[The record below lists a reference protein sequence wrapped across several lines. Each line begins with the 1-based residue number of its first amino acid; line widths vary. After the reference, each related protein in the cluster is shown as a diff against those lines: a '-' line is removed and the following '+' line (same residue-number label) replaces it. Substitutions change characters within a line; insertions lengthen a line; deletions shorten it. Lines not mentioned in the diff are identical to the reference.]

1 MYIKTIKYR
10 DYSGNEREEEFYFN
24 LNTAELMEMELSVNG
39 GYDQLV
45 KKISNTQNTAEL
57 IKLFKELILK
67 SYGERSLDGKSFL
80 KKDLT
85 TGRPLYEE
93 FEQTAAY
100 PVLFMELATNDQ
112 AAAEFVNKVI
122 PADAAEAVEKAKAEE
137 TTVIKPVH

>member
-1 MYIKTIKYR
+1 MYIKTIKYK

-24 LNTAELMEMELSVNG
+24 LNSAELMEMELSVNG

-67 SYGERSLDGKSFL
+67 AYGERSLDGKSFL
-80 KKDLT
+80 KKDPS

-100 PVLFMELATNDQ
+100 PVLFMELATNDE
-112 AAAEFVNKVI
+112 AAAEFVNKII
-122 PADAAEAVEKAKAEE
+122 PVDAAEAVEKAKTEE
-137 TTVIKPVH
+137 VTVIKPIQ